1 MAKDTF
7 HWTRITS
14 YTKCGSYSKKVRCPH
29 CEQVHEVWH
38 FGWLESEVPWLWQVG
53 AKNRLL
59 GVGEGKA
66 DQRRKTMIPIVQ
78 DLKPLL
84 DDYGH
89 LTVSDLALL
98 SLVSEGVDHRSA
110 LVQASGMQERTV
122 YRRMDALSSKPAL
135 ARREDLRKIPPVST
149 TGAKQETPA

>member
-1 MAKDTF
+1 
-7 HWTRITS
+7 
-14 YTKCGSYSKKVRCPH
+14 
-29 CEQVHEVWH
+29 
-38 FGWLESEVPWLWQVG
+38 
-53 AKNRLL
+53 
-59 GVGEGKA
+59 
-66 DQRRKTMIPIVQ
+66 MIPIVQ

-122 YRRMDALSSKPAL
+122 YRRMDALSSKPRWRDGKISGNSTCFHHWCKAGDTRMNRDCSTCSQL
-135 ARREDLRKIPPVST
+135 KDTICYGLLLRKLP
-149 TGAKQETPA
+149 ETKTLLATIRPIALHL

>member
-1 MAKDTF
+1 M
-7 HWTRITS
+7 
-14 YTKCGSYSKKVRCPH
+14 
-29 CEQVHEVWH
+29 
-38 FGWLESEVPWLWQVG
+38 
-53 AKNRLL
+53 
-59 GVGEGKA
+59 
-66 DQRRKTMIPIVQ
+66 Q

-122 YRRMDALSSKPAL
+122 YRRMDALSSKP
-135 ARREDLRKIPPVST
+135 RWRDEDLREIPPVST